1 MSPFART
8 LKAHN
13 SMPYLVLV
21 FALFLS
27 ACAQLQTVPS
37 TAESSSGDDVSSI
50 SDNTLDTQAEDSDV
64 QASSADEAIS
74 ELAWLIDDYECHHK
88 DKLNDYSEAS
98 SALQSSSLSSELN
111 SSLALIS
118 GDSANEKPSGFERR
132 PSPVKPSESKAEL
145 KPQNDLWE
153 RIRDGFQLDLTVSNP
168 RIDVQFNWY
177 KRNPK
182 YIERTFTR
190 AQRYL
195 FHIVEQIEKHQ
206 LPMELALLP
215 VVESAFDP
223 FAYSHGR
230 ASGLWQFI
238 PGTGKMFGLHQ
249 NWWMD
254 GRRDVTAST
263 QAAIDYLSS
272 LNKRFDGDWM
282 HALASYN
289 TGSGRVRK
297 AIRNNKKRNKPTDFW
312 NLKLPRETRAYVPKL
327 IAISKLVADPE
338 RYGITLPPIKNE
350 AVFEAVTFDSQLDLA
365 QAAQLAEINIEELY
379 RFNPAFNQW
388 ATPPQG
394 PHRLLL
400 PIGQVEIFKQNLAKL
415 PKSARVSW
423 ERYKVRSGDSLIK
436 IAKRFHTTP
445 KLIRQVNKLRNNTIR
460 VKQTLLIPVS
470 SKSHDFYDL
479 SSGNRLSSKQ
489 KRIRAPKG
497 TNRITHIVEAG
508 DTFWDLSRKHKVGMR
523 AIAKWNGMAP
533 TDVLKPGTELLIYS
547 KTQAQSEALQTVPSL
562 PDQRQM
568 IRKVGYKVRRG
579 DSLSKIAGR
588 FGVSVNQLVSW
599 NGLNRKKYL
608 KPGQRLTIYVDITR
622 G

>member
-1 MSPFART
+1 
-8 LKAHN
+8 
-13 SMPYLVLV
+13 MPYLVLV

-64 QASSADEAIS
+64 QASTADEAIS
-74 ELAWLIDDYECHHK
+74 ELVWLIDDYECHHK

-118 GDSANEKPSGFERR
+118 GDSANEKPSGFEQR
-132 PSPVKPSESKAEL
+132 PSPIKPSESKAEL
-145 KPQNDLWE
+145 KPKNDLWE

-400 PIGQVEIFKQNLAKL
+400 PIDQVAIFKQNLAKL

-497 TNRITHIVEAG
+497 TNRITHIVKAG

-579 DSLSKIAGR
+579 DSLSKIAGK

-608 KPGQRLTIYVDITR
+608 KPGQKLTIYVDITR